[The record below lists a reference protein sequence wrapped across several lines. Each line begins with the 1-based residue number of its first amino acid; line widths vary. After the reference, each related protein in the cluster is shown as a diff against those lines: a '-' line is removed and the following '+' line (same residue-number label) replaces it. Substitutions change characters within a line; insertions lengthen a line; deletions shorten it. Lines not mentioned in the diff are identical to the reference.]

1 MSAVPDR
8 LQMLRPTQLDDQ
20 HAPNRR
26 SWRGR
31 KMPSSGALRR
41 RRMLVTWMKRL
52 LPLGALM
59 LLSLVMLWPELI
71 NQHNPARVSYHLGTG
86 PDGADQGSMTK
97 AHYEG
102 IDDTGRPYTMTADQ
116 AVQTDAD
123 TVVLTH
129 PAGDMTMK
137 AGSWIMIQSKDGLYH
152 AKAQHLD
159 LTNHVVL
166 YRDDGTTVRT
176 SQAAINLKDSSASGH
191 EVVNADGPF
200 GTLSAKGFNITDRG
214 TRLHFTGPSK
224 LVLDGSN
231 E

>member
-8 LQMLRPTQLDDQ
+8 LRLLGQAQLEDSLGAVRP
-20 HAPNRR
+20 

-31 KMPSSGALRR
+31 KLPSASALSRR
-41 RRMLVTWMKRL
+41 RFFVICFKRL

-59 LLSLVMLWPELI
+59 LLSLVILWPEI
-71 NQHNPARVSYHLGTG
+71 SRHNPARVSYHIATGTLGA
-86 PDGADQGSMTK
+86 ADQGSMTQ

-102 IDDTGRPYTMTADQ
+102 IDQSGRPYTMTADK

-123 TVVLTH
+123 TVLLTK

-137 AGSWIMIQSKDGLYH
+137 NSSWLMVQSLNGVYH
-152 AKAQHLD
+152 AKVQHLD
-159 LTNHVVL
+159 LSNHVVL

-176 SQAAINLKDSSASGH
+176 SKAHVDLKAGTASGH

-200 GTLSAKGFNITDRG
+200 GTLDARGFSITDRG
-214 TRLHFTGPSK
+214 ARLHFSGPAK
-224 LVLDGSN
+224 LVLDGSP
-231 E
+231 

>member
-8 LQMLRPTQLDDQ
+8 LHLLRQGHLDDPLG
-20 HAPNRR
+20 HARP

-31 KMPSSGALRR
+31 KMPSASALSRR
-41 RRMLVTWMKRL
+41 RYLVGWMKRL

-59 LLSLVMLWPELI
+59 LLSLVILWPEI
-71 NQHNPARVSYHLGTG
+71 SQHNPARVSYRLAAGT
-86 PDGADQGSMTK
+86 DAADQGSMTK

-102 IDDTGRPYTMTADQ
+102 IDQSGRPYTMTADQ
-116 AVQTDAD
+116 AEQTDAD

-137 AGSWIMIQSKDGLYH
+137 NGTWLMVQSRDGLYH

-159 LTNHVVL
+159 LSNHVVL

-176 SQAAINLKDSSASGH
+176 AKAFIDLKAGTASGH
-191 EVVNADGPF
+191 ETVNADGPF
-200 GTLSAKGFNITDRG
+200 GTLDAHGFTITDRG
-214 TRLHFTGPSK
+214 ARLHFTGPAK
-224 LVLDGSN
+224 LVLDGSP
-231 E
+231 

>member
-1 MSAVPDR
+1 MSAIPDR
-8 LQMLRPTQLDDQ
+8 LQMLRPAQLDDQ
-20 HAPNRR
+20 HGLTRR
-26 SWRGR
+26 IWRGR
-31 KMPSSGALRR
+31 KMPSARALGRR
-41 RRMLVTWMKRL
+41 RLLVTWMKRL

-71 NQHNPARVSYHLGTG
+71 TQHNPARVSYHLGTG
-86 PDGADQGSMTK
+86 PDGANQGSMTK

-102 IDDTGRPYTMTADQ
+102 IDDTGRPYTMTAAE

-123 TVVLTH
+123 TVVLTK

-137 AGSWIMIQSKDGLYH
+137 TGSWLMIQSKDGLYH

-159 LTNHVVL
+159 LSNHVVL

-191 EVVNADGPF
+191 ETVNADGPF
-200 GTLSAKGFNITDRG
+200 GTLLAQGFNITDRG

-231 E
+231 D